1 MGVKILVFGKLA
13 EVIRLKEIEI
23 AEVKDVNA
31 LQSLLSENYP
41 GLNGL
46 NYIVAVNRKVMVD
59 AFPISTGDEVALM
72 PPFSGG

>member
-31 LQSLLSENYP
+31 LRSLLSENYP
-41 GLNGL
+41 GLNG
-46 NYIVAVNRKVMVD
+46 
-59 AFPISTGDEVALM
+59 
-72 PPFSGG
+72 